1 MATWIY
7 YVVPMERGKQLPDLA
22 LGKRWPH
29 RLLQAM
35 PLSWKRRYLLRQSGG
50 ELGCESFD
58 LTGHLRNSRRFLLV
72 WPERGEDLL
81 SAFPALLAL
90 RAAIGKD
97 AVYLNL
103 CSSEMAAQ
111 VADLFPEEQILSW
124 SREDLAWHEPSLKAV
139 TESARVF
146 SPQTSI
152 NLMRSCPSVIKAVVK
167 ASGAELRMAVDG
179 QDDWP
184 YVNMRVQGETDSPL
198 AGHYFQLLNPWR
210 YAGFAVREQW
220 PSLPSD
226 AGQQQ
231 DAAITWADSGALPEQ
246 TWLYLHDASDKTRPL
261 DDDLY
266 SWLWEKI
273 QMREPEEAAIAMAVV
288 NSPDKSVAREGK
300 WRSIPILKAAG
311 LSGFSSLVS
320 LARGVA
326 AFQGEGLHL
335 ASLSDVRC
343 LAFLRR
349 EEARYD
355 VSNWNPL
362 FEVEWI

>member
-1 MATWIY
+1 
-7 YVVPMERGKQLPDLA
+7 MERVKQLPDLA

-90 RAAIGKD
+90 RAAIGRD
-97 AVYLNL
+97 AVYLHL
-103 CSSEMAAQ
+103 STSDMTAL

-124 SREDLAWHEPSLKAV
+124 SRKNLAWHEPSLKAV

-152 NLMRSCPSVIKAVVK
+152 NLMPSCPSVLKAVVK

-179 QDDWP
+179 RDDWP
-184 YVNMRVQGETDSPL
+184 YVNMRVQWKTDSPL
-198 AGHYFQLLNPWR
+198 AGHYFQLLNPLR
-210 YAGFAVREQW
+210 YAGFTVREQW

-226 AGQQQ
+226 A
-231 DAAITWADSGALPEQ
+231 DRRRNAAKTWADSGSLPEQ
-246 TWLYLHDASDKTRPL
+246 TWLYLHDALDETRPL

-273 QMREPEEAAIAMAVV
+273 QMREPEEVAIAMAVL
-288 NSPDKSVAREGK
+288 NPPDKPVAREGK
-300 WRSIPILKAAG
+300 WRNVPILKTEG
-311 LSGFSSLVS
+311 LSGFPSLVS

-326 AFQGEGLHL
+326 AFQGVGLHL
-335 ASLSDVRC
+335 SALSDVRC